1 MGAKR
6 YNRPVIAD
14 YGTLGDLTEAL
25 SINGTED
32 GGSKAVPLHHSAP
45 AAP

>member
-6 YNRPVIAD
+6 YDRPVIAD

-25 SINGTED
+25 SVNGAED
-32 GGSKAVPLHHSAP
+32 GMSKVVPIHHSAP
-45 AAP
+45 IN